1 MNEDL
6 AIKVTNVS
14 KVYKLYDKPS
24 HRLKEAINPFG
35 KKYHKEFYALN
46 DVSIEVKKGETI
58 GIVGKNGSGKSTLLQ
73 LISGVLTSSSGTI
86 DVNGKISAL
95 LELGAGFN
103 PELTGIENIFLN
115 GIIMGL
121 TRDEMSER
129 INDIISFADI
139 GEFVYQP
146 VKVYSSGMFVRL
158 AFACAVNADPEIL
171 IVDEALAVGDIRFQL
186 KCIDKK
192 KGKTIL
198 FVSHETS
205 SIRNFCERAI
215 WLMDGRTYVNGEV
228 NRVIDLY
235 NDFMKIELENNESPQ
250 INEVVKKDI
259 LSIKNI
265 HFVDEEGNKK
275 NTFRRGESIKV
286 IVDYIIFNEVEGLIG
301 GVALFDKQYVYI
313 SGLNTQ
319 LDNIPIHGGPGS
331 YRLEL
336 TYQDVNLLP
345 GTYFIDVGFYE
356 SSGVVSLEYKR
367 KEKSFFIETD
377 KYLAQGLILMNHLWK
392 FEKTKG

>member
-121 TRDEMSER
+121 TRDE
-129 INDIISFADI
+129 
-139 GEFVYQP
+139 
-146 VKVYSSGMFVRL
+146 
-158 AFACAVNADPEIL
+158 
-171 IVDEALAVGDIRFQL
+171 
-186 KCIDKK
+186 
-192 KGKTIL
+192 
-198 FVSHETS
+198 
-205 SIRNFCERAI
+205 
-215 WLMDGRTYVNGEV
+215 
-228 NRVIDLY
+228 
-235 NDFMKIELENNESPQ
+235 
-250 INEVVKKDI
+250 
-259 LSIKNI
+259 
-265 HFVDEEGNKK
+265 
-275 NTFRRGESIKV
+275 
-286 IVDYIIFNEVEGLIG
+286 
-301 GVALFDKQYVYI
+301 
-313 SGLNTQ
+313 
-319 LDNIPIHGGPGS
+319 
-331 YRLEL
+331 
-336 TYQDVNLLP
+336 
-345 GTYFIDVGFYE
+345 
-356 SSGVVSLEYKR
+356 
-367 KEKSFFIETD
+367 
-377 KYLAQGLILMNHLWK
+377 
-392 FEKTKG
+392 